1 MLKPNISFN
10 KKGDGLK
17 EITNKNINWHE
28 EDLKLTFDQ
37 IDCLMELGNIGSGN
51 AITAFSQ
58 LLNRKIEVSLTS
70 AEVIPFWELPNKFEN
85 LNSKVF
91 GIISSVNGEH
101 AISILQIF
109 TKESIINIIN
119 NLCKKNSKIIQ
130 NINELKDLDE
140 FTFSIISEIGNILS
154 GHYASALADLMKI
167 KLIPD
172 VPDIAFDRISAII
185 DGLIASSSEF
195 GDFIVVIDTNLS
207 IEDLDLDGLIC
218 FFPTVET
225 LKKLF
230 EALNI
235 EYSF

>member
-1 MLKPNISFN
+1 M
-10 KKGDGLK
+10 K
-17 EITNKNINWHE
+17 EITNKNINSQE

-51 AITAFSQ
+51 AITALSQ
-58 LLNRKIEVSLTS
+58 LLNRKVEVSLTS

-85 LNSKVF
+85 LNVKVF

-101 AISILQIF
+101 DISILQIF
-109 TKESIINIIN
+109 TKKALINIIN
-119 NLCKKNSKIIQ
+119 NLAKKNSKIIQ

-140 FTFSIISEIGNILS
+140 FTLSIISEIGNILS

-167 KLIPD
+167 KLIPG
-172 VPDIAFDRISAII
+172 VPDIAFDGISAII
-185 DGLIASSSEF
+185 DGLIANSSEF
-195 GDFIVVIDTNLS
+195 GDFIVMIDTNLS
-207 IEDLDLDGLIC
+207 IENFELDGLIC
-218 FFPTVET
+218 FFSTLET
-225 LKKLF
+225 LNKLF